1 MNSQI
6 VCVQCFHQNDSI
18 AGSVSNYILNGGFE
32 NTTCVSNVFSSSF
45 CPASTYYSCTV
56 ANWTCTGG
64 GSSSYA
70 SIDDNTF
77 TMTAD
82 GSRAAYFGNGSNA
95 SACSS
100 LFNDTSCLSSSSC
113 VLTGIPAGYPTNDTS
128 YGSTTGVSME
138 QTVSGLM
145 VGSTYVL
152 EFWAGGEPQTHGW
165 TKDGVFAVDLG
176 FGKTFLRCKPTEVVS
191 ATIGTRFLIIFNAT
205 STTHTVKFTNWGH
218 ICIPCTELIL
228 DNVRLYSYQQLP
240 EAFHCVITNGIAEAG
255 EQPAITVS
263 PNPGSGIFTFAGL
276 NNDDKITVINVTGGR
291 VLDFSVQNK
300 NAVTIDLTAFAK
312 GLYFYKIVGK
322 QGEVSE
328 GKIIKE

>member
-1 MNSQI
+1 MKKSLLLLLIILSALRMNSQI

-18 AGSVSNYILNGGFE
+18 AGSVSNFIVNGGFE

-100 LFNDTSCLSSSSC
+100 VFNDTSCLSSSSC

-176 FGKTFLRCKPTEVVS
+176 FGKTFLRCKPTEVVP

-291 VLDFSVQNK
+291 VLDFLCK
-300 NAVTIDLTAFAK
+300 TKML
-312 GLYFYKIVGK
+312 
-322 QGEVSE
+322 
-328 GKIIKE
+328 